1 MTTIKER
8 EKMKYDIE
16 SIQKRKKNIEIAKKI
31 LWIIL
36 IIFIYNMVL
45 LFISSIKHE
54 NGISLFCYKAYSITT
69 NSMEPSICSGDV
81 VIVRKIKEEKLQKG
95 DVITFWQGQEIIT
108 HRIAEIEEDLDCKK
122 YVTKGDNNNIE
133 DLPKINFEE
142 IEGKVVLVIPKLGK
156 IFSALENQI
165 IFLVIILMILIIYFF
180 NIHKQEKKDNRREK
194 KKIEEEKRRKN

>member
-1 MTTIKER
+1 
-8 EKMKYDIE
+8 MKYDTE

-54 NGISLFCYKAYSITT
+54 NGISLFSYKAYSITT

-81 VIVRKIKEEKLQKG
+81 VIVRKVKEEKLQKG
-95 DVITFWQGQEIIT
+95 DVITFWQGQELIT
-108 HRIAEIEEDLDCKK
+108 HRIAEVEEESSDKK
-122 YVTKGDNNNIE
+122 YVTKGDNNNTE
-133 DLPKINFEE
+133 DLQKINFEE

-156 IFSALENQI
+156 ILSALENQI
-165 IFLVIILMILIIYFF
+165 IFLVIILMILIICFF
-180 NIHKQEKKDNRREK
+180 NIQKQEKRDNRREK
-194 KKIEEEKRRKN
+194 KKIEEEKRSKN

>member
-1 MTTIKER
+1 
-8 EKMKYDIE
+8 MKYDTE

-54 NGISLFCYKAYSITT
+54 NGISLFSYKAYSITT

-81 VIVRKIKEEKLQKG
+81 VIVRKVKEEKLQKG
-95 DVITFWQGQEIIT
+95 DVITFWQGQELIT
-108 HRIAEIEEDLDCKK
+108 HRIAEVEEESSDKK
-122 YVTKGDNNNIE
+122 YVTKGDNNNTE
-133 DLPKINFEE
+133 DLQKINFEE

-156 IFSALENQI
+156 ILSALENQI
-165 IFLVIILMILIIYFF
+165 IFLLIILMILIICFF
-180 NIHKQEKKDNRREK
+180 NIQKQEKRDNRREK
-194 KKIEEEKRRKN
+194 KKIEEEKSRKN